1 MSEVAGVYSAEP
13 LTVSFLVRGL
23 LVHQH
28 RSGLVAWRHAIGDQA
43 RIAMGFLP
51 ALDGPVAVRAR
62 FALPRPRSRPKRDH
76 WPDRRPDLDKLG
88 RALLDALT
96 GIVFLDDAQVVALDP
111 TKEYAG
117 MPGVN
122 VSVWRM
128 SA

>member
-1 MSEVAGVYSAEP
+1 M
-13 LTVSFLVRGL
+13 
-23 LVHQH
+23 
-28 RSGLVAWRHAIGDQA
+28 
-43 RIAMGFLP
+43 
-51 ALDGPVAVRAR
+51 RAR